1 MRVTIE
7 ASSAEAAPSDLPA
20 LSALLNDAVESGAS
34 IGFVPPL
41 AAGEADAYWR
51 TVVAALREGAR
62 VLLVARDAA
71 GAVVGSAQLELAV
84 RPNARHRAEVAKVM
98 VHTQA
103 RRQGIGRALMRA
115 VEAEARRRG
124 RTTLV
129 LDTRRGDHAERLY
142 AGVGWTLAG
151 VIPKYARSA
160 DGRVDPSAFYYKL
173 LEGTSHDS
181 G

>member
-7 ASSAEAAPSDLPA
+7 ASSAEAAAPDLPA
-20 LSALLNDAVESGAS
+20 LSALLTDAVESGAS
-34 IGFVPPL
+34 IGFLPPL
-41 AAGEADAYWR
+41 APGEADAYWR
-51 TVVAALREGAR
+51 TVVAALREDTR

-103 RRQGIGRALMRA
+103 RRQGIGRALLRA
-115 VEAEARRRG
+115 VEVEARRRG

-160 DGRVDPSAFYYKL
+160 NGRLDPSAFYYKL
-173 LEGTSHDS
+173 LEGDPHDS
-181 G
+181 R

>member
-1 MRVTIE
+1 
-7 ASSAEAAPSDLPA
+7 
-20 LSALLNDAVESGAS
+20 
-34 IGFVPPL
+34 
-41 AAGEADAYWR
+41 
-51 TVVAALREGAR
+51 
-62 VLLVARDAA
+62 
-71 GAVVGSAQLELAV
+71 
-84 RPNARHRAEVAKVM
+84 
-98 VHTQA
+98 
-103 RRQGIGRALMRA
+103 
-115 VEAEARRRG
+115 
-124 RTTLV
+124 V